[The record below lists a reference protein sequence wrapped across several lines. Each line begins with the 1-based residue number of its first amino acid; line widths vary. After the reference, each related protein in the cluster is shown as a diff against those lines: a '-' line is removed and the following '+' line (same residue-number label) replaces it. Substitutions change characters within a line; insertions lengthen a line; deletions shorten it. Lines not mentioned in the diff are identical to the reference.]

1 MFTESRDGNFGVWVL
16 YSLLFIGESIF
27 DFDRILILN
36 IKRHFW
42 TFHERDILDP
52 ESELVRI
59 ISLRERA
66 PQSWNGQVVV
76 FLTLMSA
83 GGLLACQPPPS
94 NPYVTPF
101 IILDST

>member
-1 MFTESRDGNFGVWVL
+1 MQKKKIIVLCSRDPSIEEIQRKLQYSRKSLQKVHRDENFGVWVL

-59 ISLRERA
+59 ISLRERS
-66 PQSWNGQVVV
+66 PQSGEKK
-76 FLTLMSA
+76 
-83 GGLLACQPPPS
+83 
-94 NPYVTPF
+94 
-101 IILDST
+101 